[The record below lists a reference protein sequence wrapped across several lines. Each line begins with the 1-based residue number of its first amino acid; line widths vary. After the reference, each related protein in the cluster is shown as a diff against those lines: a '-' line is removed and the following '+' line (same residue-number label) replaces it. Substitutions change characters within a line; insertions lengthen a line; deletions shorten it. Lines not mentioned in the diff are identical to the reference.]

1 MPKKKQWIHI
11 SKWNGL
17 PATQVQSVGFSPGGT
32 LWVGFQCGGIA
43 SAEPRTLYRTWKS
56 VQTKWYFNDNQTL
69 RSPPAANGPGL
80 PCNLINTIYPLDN
93 KRIVC
98 GTVQGLGITLDGN
111 RWSFRRGAD
120 YPDKIK
126 GLYDSPPNGWTP
138 PSNTEIATLL
148 PEDYITAFESTPDGL
163 WIGFRQKGAVL
174 TDPNNDFIKKA
185 DYPFNVKKTSGTW
198 VTDFLSIENGTMLVS
213 TYGEGLNAVP
223 GNGYIKQSSPM
234 SKEIPFPE
242 NTSLLTE
249 KEIQTLKTQLKN
261 LDPLPKEK
269 PWAVALYEDWT
280 TRGNWC
286 ERYGQRKVM
295 MCAVHMPVTQRTFG
309 FDQKYQ
315 IWGDIG
321 KHRLNNDRLRH
332 WIHWVNKPSDTNILF
347 EPSCHI
353 RQEAEWDDH
362 AEEYKRTWDGPDVW
376 AYTAIQKCKHLI
388 SLYFY
393 NPNAQETRAGHRDY
407 LIEVRNQSSNDVAG
421 PILASSRVREFGGSG
436 VYKNFAVNGPGTY
449 AFRIC
454 KNESFNTLINGI
466 FISQL
471 HEQTQ
476 NQNRE
481 KSFFSAYCDKLPHPP
496 PLTPESVSTIPPDAL
511 NAWQLTVEADNSEKG
526 LLLSHDLKLEAF
538 RIALS
543 ENADSALLAN
553 WRWHTRLWNQDDIY
567 NFNESMRICWETQQQ
582 KFVSYRSADWYP
594 NSPNTIPFT
603 SEEIRIMD
611 SEKIDWKQYLPGQ
624 TPKIPVNEL
633 KEKLKIW
640 ESQNKNIYKM

>member
-1 MPKKKQWIHI
+1 MGVQKHKSSTRI
-11 SKWNGL
+11 SKYQKHLRPLPRPPRQNMGWNRQLRHRRLQRKTMESIQPHKRSERRTHLQHPMLSLQRRHRHRSQRRSRRVYAKKEAVDSYFQMERTSGDTGSIRRIL
-17 PATQVQSVGFSPGGT
+17 AGGGT

-56 VQTKWYFNDNQTL
+56 VQTKWYFNDNKTL
-69 RSPPAANGPGL
+69 RSPPAANGPEL

-126 GLYDSPPNGWTP
+126 GLYDVSPNGWTP

-269 PWAVALYEDWT
+269 PWAIALYEDWT

-362 AEEYKRTWDGPDVW
+362 AEEYKRTWNGQM
-376 AYTAIQKCKHLI
+376 Y
-388 SLYFY
+388 
-393 NPNAQETRAGHRDY
+393 GH
-407 LIEVRNQSSNDVAG
+407 
-421 PILASSRVREFGGSG
+421 
-436 VYKNFAVNGPGTY
+436 T
-449 AFRIC
+449 
-454 KNESFNTLINGI
+454 
-466 FISQL
+466 
-471 HEQTQ
+471 
-476 NQNRE
+476 
-481 KSFFSAYCDKLPHPP
+481 PP
-496 PLTPESVSTIPPDAL
+496 S
-511 NAWQLTVEADNSEKG
+511 
-526 LLLSHDLKLEAF
+526 
-538 RIALS
+538 
-543 ENADSALLAN
+543 
-553 WRWHTRLWNQDDIY
+553 
-567 NFNESMRICWETQQQ
+567 
-582 KFVSYRSADWYP
+582 
-594 NSPNTIPFT
+594 
-603 SEEIRIMD
+603 
-611 SEKIDWKQYLPGQ
+611 
-624 TPKIPVNEL
+624 
-633 KEKLKIW
+633 
-640 ESQNKNIYKM
+640 